1 MKTIVQTLFVAACIF
16 FSACGDDS
24 GNNAESSG
32 EGSAQVQGGTM
43 TDPRDGR
50 VYKTVTIGLQTW
62 MTENLKYDAVGNCRL
77 QRRCLCKESDESGC
91 IGWGNDQSDRCRYYG
106 PEWDG
111 WGECDAEDPICLQY
125 GGASIARLRNDC
137 AGDPSDCLE
146 YEDEVDA
153 SVSYSLNTFINMDC
167 VEEGKTYGVDYSLSG
182 RKPKDFC
189 PEGWSYPSWEDWEA
203 LLKSIGAS
211 IDPQRNISAFI
222 GTTDPLNF
230 LADYELFGEI
240 SYGGI
245 GFTVAKLGEFYFT
258 IESWIRGR
266 NFTRCVQVA
275 PCDLTNLGEKKAG
288 YVCSE
293 NGWVEDITGLV
304 DERDGQSYGVV
315 RIGNQVWM
323 AQNLNYA
330 TEGSRCYADDLS
342 NCELYGRFYNWTE
355 ASTACPSGWHLPSK
369 EEWETLASATGVDY
383 YQTAPLRSTM
393 GWEGDANGTD
403 TFGFSALPAGL
414 MWDYGSEQSGFAAG
428 FWADSSITYE
438 VPIHGIGGC
447 AFVLKPA
454 YDPERDNWPL
464 NCAGFAV
471 NVRCIKDSE

>member
-153 SVSYSLNTFINMDC
+153 SVSYSLNTFVNMDC

-189 PEGWSYPSWEDWEA
+189 PEGWSYPSSEDWEA

-211 IDPQRNISAFI
+211 IDPQRNIPAFI

-230 LADYELFGEI
+230 LADYELFGAI

-245 GFTVAKLGEFYFT
+245 GFTVAELGEFYFT
-258 IESWIRGR
+258 IGLIRGR

-304 DERDGQSYGVV
+304 DERDGLCDVATWFDNVQTPDTIGDLAISNVTALSVSPTTATVAVGAATTITPTVTPTTANVVWKSSNNNVATVVNGIVTGVAV
-315 RIGNQVWM
+315 GTAVITASAG
-323 AQNLNYA
+323 NYA
-330 TEGSRCYADDLS
+330 
-342 NCELYGRFYNWTE
+342 
-355 ASTACPSGWHLPSK
+355 ASCTVTVTA
-369 EEWETLASATGVDY
+369 E
-383 YQTAPLRSTM
+383 
-393 GWEGDANGTD
+393 
-403 TFGFSALPAGL
+403 
-414 MWDYGSEQSGFAAG
+414 
-428 FWADSSITYE
+428 
-438 VPIHGIGGC
+438 
-447 AFVLKPA
+447 
-454 YDPERDNWPL
+454 
-464 NCAGFAV
+464 
-471 NVRCIKDSE
+471 